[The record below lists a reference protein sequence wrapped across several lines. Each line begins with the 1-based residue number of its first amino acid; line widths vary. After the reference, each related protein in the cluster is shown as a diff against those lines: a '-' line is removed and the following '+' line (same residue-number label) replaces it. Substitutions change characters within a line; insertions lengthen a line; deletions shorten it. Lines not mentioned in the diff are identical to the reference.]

1 MTDKEEHLLV
11 KRLTSL
17 AWVKT
22 DIDQES
28 SYSSYEGLSLKGEY
42 QKANGPTCKGQEGM
56 QNASL
61 KGKHRRGNRH
71 AYKGQTGR
79 QGASC
84 KANVH
89 GQTANRHACKEQ
101 EGRQEASLKGKCS
114 QANRHVSEGQ
124 KRQDS
129 RLKGKRNS
137 QADML
142 SKGRQDASLL
152 APEKA

>member
-28 SYSSYEGLSLKGEY
+28 SYSSYEGSSLKGEY

-79 QGASC
+79 QGASL
-84 KANVH
+84 
-89 GQTANRHACKEQ
+89 Q
-101 EGRQEASLKGKCS
+101 
-114 QANRHVSEGQ
+114 
-124 KRQDS
+124 
-129 RLKGKRNS
+129 GKRSRANS
-137 QADML
+137 KQTCMQRAGGQAGG
-142 SKGRQDASLL
+142 KPERQMFTG
-152 APEKA
+152 K

>member
-1 MTDKEEHLLV
+1 MH
-11 KRLTSL
+11 
-17 AWVKT
+17 
-22 DIDQES
+22 
-28 SYSSYEGLSLKGEY
+28 
-42 QKANGPTCKGQEGM
+42 
-56 QNASL
+56 L
-61 KGKHRRGNRH
+61 KGKR
-71 AYKGQTGR
+71 AGR
-79 QGASC
+79 AKVC

-101 EGRQEASLKGKCS
+101 QEASLKGKCS
-114 QANRHVSEGQ
+114 QANRHVSKGQ

-137 QADML
+137 QADMH